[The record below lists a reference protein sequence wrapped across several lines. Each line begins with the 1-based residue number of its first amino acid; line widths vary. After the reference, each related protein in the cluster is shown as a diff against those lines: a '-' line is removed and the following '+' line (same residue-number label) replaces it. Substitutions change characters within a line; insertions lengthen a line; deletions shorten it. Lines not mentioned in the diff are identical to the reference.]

1 MRRPVAN
8 ERIPEAEVDA
18 IFTDRW
24 SPRAFNDTPLTEEQV
39 AALFEAARWA
49 PSCFNEQPWF
59 FRYAISK
66 KDRSRF
72 AEALVDKNREW
83 AQQAPMLLYV
93 LARKTFNQTGKANRH
108 AMFDA
113 GAAWMSLALQARR
126 LGLYAHAMAG
136 FSVEKAAEVLG
147 ASLED
152 YEIMAAVAVGQQ
164 GDPSMLS
171 DDMASVE
178 KPNGRKSLAEVTGTG
193 LIGLSK

>member
-1 MRRPVAN
+1 MIRPIAN
-8 ERIPEAEVDA
+8 ERIPAAEVDA

-24 SPRAFNDTPLTEEQV
+24 SPRAFDDTPLTEEQV

-72 AEALVDKNREW
+72 AEALVEKNREW
-83 AQQAPMLLYV
+83 ARHAPMLLFV
-93 LARKTFNQTGKANRH
+93 LARKTFYQTGKVNRH

-126 LGLYAHAMAG
+126 LGFYAHAMAG
-136 FSVEKAAEVLG
+136 FSVEKAAEVLEI
-147 ASLED
+147 SLED
-152 YEIMAAVAVGQQ
+152 YEVMAAVAVGRR
-164 GDPSMLS
+164 GDPLILA
-171 DDMASVE
+171 DDLAAAE
-178 KPNGRKSLAEVTGTG
+178 KPNGRKSLAEVVKEG
-193 LIGLSK
+193 